1 MVTPPPWQPGF
12 LGKLVFVDPAAVAA
26 GSCLDLP
33 TSADAGALDYNA
45 DGAAQTAAASGAG
58 SGSCC
63 TVWVLSA
70 WSTRAQWQ
78 AVPVPALIA
87 EQGKF
92 EAIYGSAPTRT
103 PYPTAQGMDVLQQTG
118 PF

>member
-1 MVTPPPWQPGF
+1 
-12 LGKLVFVDPAAVAA
+12 
-26 GSCLDLP
+26 
-33 TSADAGALDYNA
+33 
-45 DGAAQTAAASGAG
+45 
-58 SGSCC
+58 
-63 TVWVLSA
+63 VWVLSA